1 MPRVIVSDA
10 SCLILFH
17 KIDSLDLLKK
27 VFGEILITE
36 IVSKEYGEPLPEWIT
51 AVSPATKLAEGLS
64 TIVDEGEAASIA
76 LASEQDNSLL
86 IIDELKG
93 RRVAREM
100 GIQITGSLGVIVA
113 AKKKGHLV
121 TIKPILEK
129 IEETNFRVSE
139 ELIQR
144 LLKKVDEI

>member
-1 MPRVIVSDA
+1 M
-10 SCLILFH
+10 
-17 KIDSLDLLKK
+17 
-27 VFGEILITE
+27 
-36 IVSKEYGEPLPEWIT
+36 
-51 AVSPATKLAEGLS
+51 
-64 TIVDEGEAASIA
+64 DEGEAASIA